1 MIEFLLPVIAYAEVH
16 YKWRFFP
23 SRIYMPYPEII
34 ADVPFRL
41 EPDTALPVLCIIKD
55 ALRFPV
61 RLEKIEIEISVTG
74 GNSKTRRFDFG
85 NILIEERFWNR
96 TLSLNLPGNSAGVV
110 SVSVKFSL
118 SNETD
123 GKFEV
128 VNDNLK
134 RLSPLKLSVLIP
146 ERTLPSLPGWSYGD
160 FHTHSEFTDD
170 KVEFGAPIRSSSII
184 SKSIGLDFF
193 VVADHSYNLDNSI
206 DFPYENDA
214 NLPRWHK
221 SREEMKEAGTKEG
234 ALPVPAEEVS
244 CGNGKG
250 ENVHLLVV
258 DPPVFIPGNGD
269 SEDDYPD
276 TKPTLSVAEVLDL
289 MGKSA
294 VAIAAH
300 PLEIPPFG
308 QRLLFNRGYWAK
320 EDLLDDRIIG
330 LQILN
335 GLPDESFRRG
345 YEVWIDLILEGKRK
359 IILAGND
366 AHGNF
371 NHFRQIKIPFLSM
384 HKHRNQLFGQV
395 RTALKLDGGVELNT
409 LLESLK
415 KGRAQITTGPLSEIS
430 LMAEN
435 NEVNEIGD
443 EFSLDK
449 GKLSVTAVS
458 TEEFG
463 KLKRIVIIQ
472 GDLSNRKES
481 EVHKY
486 TDFTDGYRFE
496 DALDISQLNP
506 GYIRMEVY
514 TETADKEFFSITN
527 PIWLN
532 GGG

>member
-1 MIEFLLPVIAYAEVH
+1 MIEFLMPVMAYAEVH

-23 SRIYMPYPEII
+23 SRIFMPYPEII

-55 ALRFPV
+55 AHRFPV
-61 RLEKIEIEISVTG
+61 RLEKIEVVISVTEG
-74 GNSKTRRFDFG
+74 DSQTWRFDFD

-96 TLSLNLPGNSAGVV
+96 TLSVNLPGNTAGFA
-110 SVSVKFSL
+110 SVKVKFSL
-118 SNETD
+118 SNEVD

-134 RLSPLKLSVLIP
+134 TLPSLNMSVFIP
-146 ERTLPSLPGWSYGD
+146 EKTLPSLPGWSYGD

-170 KVEFGAPIRSSSII
+170 KVEFGAPISSSSII

-206 DFPYENDA
+206 EFPYENDA
-214 NLPRWHK
+214 DLPRWHK
-221 SREEMKEAGTKEG
+221 SREEMREAGMKDG

-258 DPPVFIPGNGD
+258 DPPVFIPGSGD

-276 TKPTLSVAEVLDL
+276 TKPTLSVDEVLDL
-289 MGKSA
+289 MGNDA

-300 PLEIPPFG
+300 PLHKPSFG
-308 QRLLFNRGYWAK
+308 QRLVFNRGNWAK

-335 GLPDESFRRG
+335 GLPDDSFRRG

-371 NHFRQIKIPFLSM
+371 NHSRQIKIPFLSM
-384 HKHRNQLFGQV
+384 NEHRNQLFGQV

-415 KGRAQITTGPLSEIS
+415 KGRAQITTGPLC
-430 LMAEN
+430 
-435 NEVNEIGD
+435 EVCLETQNDEVYEIGD
-443 EFSLDK
+443 EYPYDE
-449 GKLSVTAVS
+449 GKLSIIAAS

-463 KLKRIVIIQ
+463 RLERIVIIK
-472 GDLSNRKES
+472 GDISARKER
-481 EVHKY
+481 EIHK
-486 TDFTDGYRFE
+486 FTEFADRYGFE
-496 DALDISQLNP
+496 DALEISQLSR

-514 TETADKEFFSITN
+514 TETTDKEFFSITN
-527 PIWLN
+527 PIWLTE
-532 GGG
+532 GA